1 MSDYSTVAP
10 SVNGASA
17 YAAKSVRAAARAFVR
32 IGWSPIP
39 VPYRAKN
46 PNRDAWQTMRLSE
59 EDIDREFPSDRMN
72 VGVLL
77 GDASNFLVDIDLDDD
92 GARRMAKTFL
102 PDTPACFG
110 RESSPDSHFLY
121 YCEGIDYREFRD
133 PTDKK
138 KLIEVRATSRQ
149 QTIFPPSVHRESGE
163 IIAWSTRADHPF
175 EVSAEELTQAVE
187 RLAAAALVARRWPR
201 TDGSRHDIAL
211 ALAGGLLRLGW
222 SVEEAEV
229 FVDAVAREASD
240 DEVGDRVRC
249 VSETASEL
257 RASRKATGWPR
268 LAQLIGSEVVD
279 AVRAWL
285 HATASETD
293 APSEVAE
300 VADDADDADAKSAK
314 IPPTAKSSTQKKARA
329 KSAASVLTTF
339 GREAELF
346 RTPDG
351 DGLFATFTVD
361 GHRETAA
368 IRSRAFTGWL
378 RRAFWKKTSSPPGQQ
393 AVADAVAALEATAQ
407 FDGVERP
414 VFTRVA
420 GVDGKVYLDLADPA
434 WRVVEVD
441 GDGWRVL
448 TDAPVRFRRRKGML
462 ALPAPTPG
470 GALSDLRAFI
480 NAPMDDPD
488 GDEAWTLIAAWL
500 VGTLKPSGPYP
511 LLILGGEQA
520 SGKSTTAKMLRS
532 LVDPSLAML
541 RALPRDE
548 RDFIV
553 SASSSWL
560 VAFDNLSY
568 VSDWL
573 SDALCRLATG
583 GGFASR
589 QLYSDDEEALF
600 DIVRPGLIN
609 GIGDLASRPDL
620 VDRALVATLPRLK
633 TVRTEAELWSTFF
646 KARPRILG
654 ALLDGVA
661 SALRNRDQVNTTAL
675 PRMAD
680 FSLWIRASEFE
691 TADDADAKSR
701 VFAWNVGC
709 FDKTYASNRRS
720 QISVSLEAD
729 ILAPSILKMME
740 DRPSHQFDGTA
751 TELLALLPSYTP
763 EQTVK
768 SKDWPKTPRALSG
781 RLRRI
786 ANFLRSDGVEVTFS
800 QEGHAKTRKIKVSR
814 IRSQSQ
820 NDDFSVRTVRT
831 VRTYDTRPDAACP
844 DCGLSVWTE
853 ADGRWFCPVCQRE
866 ATEAAHAASG
876 VREGSS

>member
-1 MSDYSTVAP
+1 MSDYSTDAP
-10 SVNGASA
+10 AVNGATP
-17 YAAKSVRAAARAFVR
+17 YAAGSVRSAARAYAR
-32 IGWSPIP
+32 LGWSVIP
-39 VPYRAKN
+39 VPFRAKN

-59 EDIDREFPSDRMN
+59 ADIDREFTSDRMN
-72 VGVLL
+72 VGVLM
-77 GDASNFLVDIDLDDD
+77 GDASRFLVDIDLDDAD
-92 GARRMAKTFL
+92 ARRMASKFM
-102 PDTPACFG
+102 PDTPARFG
-110 RESSPDSHFLY
+110 RESSRDSHYLY
-121 YCEGIDYREFRD
+121 VCEGVDYREFRD
-133 PTDKK
+133 PVDKK
-138 KLIEVRATSRQ
+138 KLIEVRATSGQ
-149 QTIFPPSVHRESGE
+149 QTIFPPSTHKETGE
-163 IIAWSTRADHPF
+163 VITWSARADYPF
-175 EVSAEELTQAVE
+175 EVGAEELTRGVE

-211 ALAGGLLRLGW
+211 ALSGGLLRLGW
-222 SVEEAEV
+222 SVDEAAV
-229 FVDAVAREASD
+229 FVDAVAREAGD
-240 DEVGDRVRC
+240 DEVADRVRC
-249 VSETASEL
+249 VEETASEL
-257 RASRKATGWPR
+257 RANRKATGWPT
-268 LAQLIGSEVVD
+268 LAKLLGTEVVD
-279 AVRAWL
+279 AVCGWL
-285 HATASETD
+285 HVSETAD
-293 APSEVAE
+293 AT
-300 VADDADDADAKSAK
+300 ADDADDADAKSAK
-314 IPPTAKSSTQKKARA
+314 KPPPPKSSNQKKTRA
-329 KSAASVLTTF
+329 KSAASVLTSF

-351 DGLFATFTVD
+351 DGLFATFPVD

-378 RRAFWKKTSSPPGQQ
+378 RRAFWNKTKTPPGQQ
-393 AVADAVAALEATAQ
+393 AVADAVASLEAVAQ
-407 FDGVERP
+407 FDGEERP

-420 GVDGKVYLDLADPA
+420 GVDGKVYLDLADAA

-441 GDGWRVL
+441 RDGWRVV
-448 TDAPVRFRRRKGML
+448 TNADVRFRRRKGML
-462 ALPAPTPG
+462 ALPAPTAG
-470 GALSDLRAFI
+470 GSLSDLRQFI
-480 NAPMDDPD
+480 NAPEDQAD
-488 GDEAWTLIAAWL
+488 GDEAWTLITAWL

-620 VDRALVATLPRLK
+620 VDRALVATLPRLR
-633 TVRTEAELWSTFF
+633 TVKTEAGLWADFF

-654 ALLDGVA
+654 GLLDAVA
-661 SALRNRDQVNTTAL
+661 AALRNRDQVDTTAL

-680 FSLWIRASEFE
+680 FALWIRAAEHE
-691 TADDADAKSR
+691 PADGADAKSE
-701 VFAWNVGC
+701 VFAWNVGT
-709 FDKTYASNRRS
+709 FDKVYATNRKS

-729 ILAPSILKMME
+729 IIAMSVLKMLE

-786 ANFLRSDGVEVTFS
+786 AAFLRSDDVDVRFS
-800 QEGHAKTRKIKVSR
+800 QEGHSRTRQIHVSR

-820 NDDFSVRTVRT
+820 NGEFCVRTVRT
-831 VRTYDTRPDAACP
+831 VRTYDTRPDEACP

-866 ATEAAHAASG
+866 ARETANAASG
-876 VREGSS
+876 VQEGVQEVVP